1 MTSAASS
8 ASCCSLGIIE
18 EYQGREEIKVFRS
31 ASIAHKR
38 GPFVEASWPP
48 AAPVVHYAC
57 SGLLYESE
65 IFRLFESTP
74 NQIKCIESAFFS
86 SILLQL
92 FRRFAVLNSMWGRQP
107 ADNLCPRKKYLRQIQ
122 ATLRRGF
129 APKLNSIKFWGRF
142 SNSVS
147 LRTIF
152 FPDSRSTHSILMLIR
167 IPRKI
172 LHNMIYCQCIGLHI
186 IWY

>member
-1 MTSAASS
+1 MSRH
-8 ASCCSLGIIE
+8 LGLQRLQFSTMLT
-18 EYQGREEIKVFRS
+18 QGCYMNLKFSDFLNELR
-31 ASIAHKR
+31 
-38 GPFVEASWPP
+38 
-48 AAPVVHYAC
+48 
-57 SGLLYESE
+57 
-65 IFRLFESTP
+65 
-74 NQIKCIESAFFS
+74 IKCIESAFFS

-152 FPDSRSTHSILMLIR
+152 FPDSPSTHSILMLIR